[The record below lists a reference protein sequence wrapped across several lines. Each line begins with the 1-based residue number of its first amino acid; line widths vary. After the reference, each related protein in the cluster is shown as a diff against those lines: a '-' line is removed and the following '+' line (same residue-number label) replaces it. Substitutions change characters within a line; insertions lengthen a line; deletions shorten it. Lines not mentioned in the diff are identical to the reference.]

1 MYSSTG
7 TVATDGDR
15 EIAVRAS
22 ARAEGNVDVDVARMH
37 DEIYGAVDV

>member
-7 TVATDGDR
+7 TDAAHRDR

-22 ARAEGNVDVDVARMH
+22 ASAERNVDVDVARMH
-37 DEIYGAVDV
+37 DEIYGAW